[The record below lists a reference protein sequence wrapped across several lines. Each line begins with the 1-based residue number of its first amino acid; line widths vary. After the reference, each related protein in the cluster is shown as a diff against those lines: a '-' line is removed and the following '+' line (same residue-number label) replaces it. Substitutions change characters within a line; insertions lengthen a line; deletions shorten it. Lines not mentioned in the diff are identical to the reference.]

1 MGVSD
6 PKLGNSIVEQ
16 TSIPC
21 VCNDHIGEIVRGCRM
36 HFKRFLTALKE
47 GDYEKAQLGLA
58 HSYSRAKVGSTCR
71 FNPRLNPRLKA
82 RLVSALEAVL
92 KLEYDEML

>member
-1 MGVSD
+1 MQPCGRYAAVKDAKKAKFQLGVSD

-21 VCNDHIGEIVRGCRM
+21 VCNDHIGEIIRGCRM
-36 HFKRFLTALKE
+36 HFGRFIKGLKE

-58 HSYSRAKVGSTCR
+58 HSYSRAKVGKCGETV
-71 FNPRLNPRLKA
+71 PPIK
-82 RLVSALEAVL
+82 
-92 KLEYDEML
+92 